1 MVLVRTFK
9 APFYHQMTAATMIEM
24 LSTQRIVSD
33 TSAIINGR
41 VSEILEREGAAEVII
56 PHAALDEL
64 QAQASKG
71 REVGHTGLAELK
83 KLRTLCQQKNVKL
96 TFMGSRPDLDQI
108 KLARSGRLDAIIID
122 VARKENATLV
132 TADYVQALVAEVQGL
147 RVLYS
152 PPQVKTEGLIFENLF
167 TPETAS
173 IHVKEG
179 TLPLAKRGKPGKFE
193 LVKISDRS
201 TTNEELE
208 QIIKQINDAAHVSDE
223 GFVEISRIGA
233 SVIQLG
239 KYRIAITRP
248 PFSDGLEVTI
258 VRPVVSLRLEDY
270 RLSEKLMERLKLKAE
285 GILIA
290 GPPGSG
296 KTTFASSL
304 AEFYLS
310 QSKIVK
316 TLESPRDLQVSP
328 EITQYGPLEGDFEN
342 TAEILLLVRPD
353 YTVFDEVRKT
363 KDFQIFADMRLA
375 GVGMIGVVH
384 ASDAIDAVQR
394 FIGRV
399 ELGMIPHII
408 DTIIFV
414 RYGEVVNVFC
424 LNLVVRVPSGMT
436 EADLARPIVEARD
449 FETGK
454 LEYEMYTFGE
464 ENVVVPVTETAPQVS
479 GARKLAAERV
489 LQEVRG
495 FDPQAEVTFVSDNKA
510 VLRVDSESIPLLIGK
525 KGATISKLE
534 KSLGI
539 RIDVEPAT
547 PTAGTEIR
555 FRIAEIGNR
564 IDLEFDKEH
573 IGQVASVYIDNEY
586 LFSATVGKKG
596 RIRVSK
602 GSDLG
607 KALLRAMVGKKTMK
621 ILV

>member
-1 MVLVRTFK
+1 MV
-9 APFYHQMTAATMIEM
+9 P
-24 LSTQRIVSD
+24 D
-33 TSAIINGR
+33 TSAVIDGR
-41 VSEILEREGAAEVII
+41 IPEILERENIAEVII
-56 PHAALDEL
+56 PYAVLDEL

-71 REVGHTGLAELK
+71 RDIGHTGLAELK
-83 KLRTLCQQKNVKL
+83 KLRALCESRNTKL

-132 TADYVQALVAEVQGL
+132 TADYVQALVAEVQGI

-152 PPQVKTEGLIFENLF
+152 APPVKTEGLIFENLF

-193 LVKISDRS
+193 LVKISDRP

-223 GFVEISRIGA
+223 GFIEINRSGA

-239 KYRIAITRP
+239 RYRIAITRP

-270 RLSEKLMERLKLKAE
+270 RLSQSLMERLKAKAE

-304 AEFYLS
+304 AEFYSS
-310 QSKIVK
+310 QNKIVK

-328 EITQYGPLEGDFEN
+328 EITQYGRLEGDFEN

-353 YTVFDEVRKT
+353 YTVFDEIRKT
-363 KDFQIFADMRLA
+363 RDFQIFSDMRLA

-399 ELGMIPHII
+399 ELGMIPHIV
-408 DTIIFV
+408 DTVIFI

-424 LNLVVRVPSGMT
+424 LDLVVRVPSGMT
-436 EADLARPIVEARD
+436 EADLARPIVEVSD

-464 ENVVVPVTETAPQVS
+464 ENVIVPVTEAALQVS

-489 LQEVRG
+489 LQEVRR
-495 FDPQAEVTFVSDNKA
+495 FDPEAEVTFVSDNKA
-510 VLRVDSESIPLLIGK
+510 ILKVDSESIPILIGK

-534 KSLGI
+534 KTLGI
-539 RIDVEPAT
+539 SIDVEPAT
-547 PTAGTEIR
+547 PTGGTEIQ
-555 FRIAEIGNR
+555 FKITETGNR
-564 IDLEFDKEH
+564 IELEFDERNV
-573 IGQVASVYIDNEY
+573 GQVANVYVDNEY
-586 LFSATVGKKG
+586 LFSATIGKKS

-602 GSDLG
+602 RSDLG
-607 KALLRAMVGKKTMK
+607 KALLRAMVGKKTIK

>member
-1 MVLVRTFK
+1 MV
-9 APFYHQMTAATMIEM
+9 P
-24 LSTQRIVSD
+24 D
-33 TSAIINGR
+33 TSAIIDGR
-41 VSEILEREGAAEVII
+41 IPEILEREEIEEVII
-56 PHAALDEL
+56 AYAVLDEL

-71 REVGHTGLAELK
+71 RDTGHTGLAELK
-83 KLRTLCQQKNVKL
+83 KLRALCERKNTKL

-122 VARKENATLV
+122 VARKESATLV
-132 TADYVQALVAEVQGL
+132 TADYVQALVAEVQGI

-152 PPQVKTEGLIFENLF
+152 APSVKTEGLIFENLF

-179 TLPLAKRGKPGKFE
+179 TVPLAKRGKPGNFE
-193 LVKISDRS
+193 LVKIADRPTS
-201 TTNEELE
+201 GEELE
-208 QIIKQINDAAHVSDE
+208 EIIKQINDAAHVSDE
-223 GFVEISRIGA
+223 GFIEINRSRA

-239 KYRIAITRP
+239 RYRIAITRP

-258 VRPVVSLRLEDY
+258 VRPVVTLRLDDY
-270 RLSEKLMERLKLKAE
+270 KLSESLMERLKSKAE

-304 AEFYLS
+304 AEFYLR
-310 QSKIVK
+310 QNKIVK
-316 TLESPRDLQVSP
+316 TLESPRDLQVSS

-353 YTVFDEVRKT
+353 YTVFDEIRKT

-384 ASDAIDAVQR
+384 AADAIDAVQR

-399 ELGMIPHII
+399 ELGMIPHIV
-408 DTIIFV
+408 DTVVFI
-414 RYGEVVNVFC
+414 RYGEVVKVFY

-436 EADLARPIVEARD
+436 EADLARPIVEVRD
-449 FETGK
+449 FENGK

-464 ENVVVPVTETAPQVS
+464 ENVIVPVTEAAPQVS
-479 GARKLAAERV
+479 GARRLAAERV
-489 LQEVRG
+489 LQEVRR
-495 FDPQAEVTFVSDNKA
+495 FDPEAEVTFVTENKA
-510 VLRVDSESIPLLIGK
+510 ILKVDSESIPLLIGK

-547 PTAGTEIR
+547 PTGGTEVQ
-555 FRIAEIGNR
+555 FKIAETGNR
-564 IDLEFDKEH
+564 IELEFDKKDVGE
-573 IGQVASVYIDNEY
+573 VANVYVDNEY
-586 LFSATVGKKG
+586 LFSATVGKKS

-602 GSDLG
+602 RSDLG
-607 KALLRAMVGKKTMK
+607 KALLRAMVGKKTIK

>member
-1 MVLVRTFK
+1 M
-9 APFYHQMTAATMIEM
+9 
-24 LSTQRIVSD
+24 SSDQRIVPD

-41 VSEILEREGAAEVII
+41 LSAIIEEGNVTEVVI

-83 KLRTLCQQKNVKL
+83 RLRVICEEKNIKLN
-96 TFMGSRPDLDQI
+96 FMGSRPDLDQI
-108 KLARSGRLDAIIID
+108 KLARSGRLDALIID

-152 PPQVKTEGLIFENLF
+152 APPVKTEGLVFETLF
-167 TPETAS
+167 TPETSS

-193 LVKISDRS
+193 LVKISDRL
-201 TTNEELE
+201 TTHEELE
-208 QIIKQINDAAHVSDE
+208 QMIKQINDAAHVSDE

-239 KYRIAITRP
+239 RYRIAITRP

-270 RLSEKLMERLKLKAE
+270 RLSVNLMDRLNSKAE
-285 GILIA
+285 GILVA

-304 AEFYLS
+304 AEFYWS
-310 QSKIVK
+310 QNKIVK
-316 TLESPRDLQVSP
+316 TLESPRDLEVRP

-363 KDFQIFADMRLA
+363 KDFQVFADMRLA

-384 ASDAIDAVQR
+384 ASDTIDAVQR
-394 FIGRV
+394 FVGRV

-408 DTIIFV
+408 DTIIFI

-436 EADLARPIVEARD
+436 EADLARPLVEVRD

-454 LEYEMYTFGE
+454 LEYELYTFGE
-464 ENVVVPVTETAPQVS
+464 ENVIVPVTEVFPQVS

-489 LQEVRG
+489 IQEVRR

-510 VLRVDSESIPLLIGK
+510 VVKVDSESIPLLIGK

-547 PTAGTEIR
+547 PTGGDEIR
-555 FRIAEIGNR
+555 FKIHEIGNR
-564 IDLEFDKEH
+564 MDLEFDKKSV
-573 IGQVASVYIDNEY
+573 GQVANVYVDNEY
-586 LFSATVGKKG
+586 LFSATIGKKCQ
-596 RIRVSK
+596 IRVSK
-602 GSDLG
+602 ESDLG
-607 KALLRAMVGKKTMK
+607 KALLRAMVGSKAIK